1 MKSNHHISVQII
13 ILLLLLISACAGQKE
28 NLQRGWIGGVYLEA
42 DPSWL
47 KSVSQNHFENGR
59 GTVPALPVDVRKRQD
74 GAILVSRIFKNTP
87 AASGG
92 LHEGDLIL
100 EVNHVKVEDLA
111 AFQEA
116 VDYLAPGTA
125 VPFGVYRSG
134 NLSTQTVIIGR
145 ETYQMLHSFSL
156 GLGLGTEFDPIPH
169 PEFSLLDLIYCKT
182 HTHRLELH
190 SPEFQF
196 FQEVREQED
205 TKTDSNA
212 AQEASWEGW
221 DFKLVLFGFGSK
233 HDILAQEML
242 RP

>member
-1 MKSNHHISVQII
+1 MKSAHHMAVRII
-13 ILLLLLISACAGQKE
+13 IPLLLLVSACAGQKE

-47 KSVSQNHFENGR
+47 KSVTQNHFENGR
-59 GTVPALPVDVRKRQD
+59 ETVPALPVDVRKRQD
-74 GAILVSRIFKNTP
+74 SAILVSRIFENTP

-100 EVNHVKVEDLA
+100 EVDHVKVKDLA

-116 VDYLAPGTA
+116 VDHLAPGA
-125 VPFGVYRSG
+125 SVPFDIYRSG
-134 NLSTQTVIIGR
+134 NFSTQTVIIGR

-169 PEFSLLDLIYCKT
+169 PEFSLLDLIYFKT
-182 HTHRLELH
+182 NAHRLELH

-196 FQEVREQED
+196 FQEVRDQED
-205 TKTDSNA
+205 TRTDSNA
-212 AQEASWEGW
+212 AKEAGWEGW
-221 DFKLVLFGFGSK
+221 DCKLVLFGFGSK
-233 HDILAQEML
+233 HNILAQEMP

>member
-1 MKSNHHISVQII
+1 MKSNHHMAVRII
-13 ILLLLLISACAGQKE
+13 IPLLLIVSSCAGQKE

-47 KSVSQNHFENGR
+47 KSVIQNHFEKGR
-59 GTVPALPVDVRKRQD
+59 GTVPALPVDVRKRQ
-74 GAILVSRIFKNTP
+74 GSAILVSRIFENTP
-87 AASGG
+87 AAAGG

-100 EVNHVKVEDLA
+100 EVDHMKVEDLA

-116 VDYLAPGTA
+116 VDRLAPGA
-125 VPFGVYRSG
+125 SVPFSIYRSG
-134 NLSTQTVIIGR
+134 NFSTQTVFIGR

-169 PEFSLLDLIYCKT
+169 PEFSLLDLIYFKT
-182 HTHRLELH
+182 HVHRLELH

-196 FQEVREQED
+196 FQEVRGQED
-205 TKTDSNA
+205 TKTGSNA

-221 DFKLVLFGFGSK
+221 DFKLVIFGFSSK
-233 HDILAQEML
+233 HGILAQETL